1 MRKVLLSSVVLASIM
16 ACSSEKPAAVEAP
29 AAPVAAA
36 AAQEANP
43 QEAQKAERER
53 VDADGIARRGKP
65 LSAETALTVAEA
77 AAKAKDLD
85 GKSVKVAGTVES
97 VCQPMGCWFVIKGA
111 TPEQNIR
118 VMSKGHDVFMPRTSA
133 GRDVVAEGEFK
144 VKTVSKEMAQHFEDE
159 RELKEG
165 ETRKVF
171 TADVQE
177 LSLALTAAELQPKKS

>member
-1 MRKVLLSSVVLASIM
+1 MRKMLLSSVVLASFM
-16 ACSSEKPAAVEAP
+16 ACSSEKPAA
-29 AAPVAAA
+29 AAA
-36 AAQEANP
+36 AAAPVVAAANDAHP
-43 QEAQKAERER
+43 QDQKTERER

-65 LSAETALTVAEA
+65 LSAEATMTVAEA

-85 GKSVKVAGTVES
+85 GKSVKIAGTVES
-97 VCQPMGCWFVIKGA
+97 VCQPMGCWFVIQGA
-111 TPEQNIR
+111 APGESIR
-118 VMSKGHDVFMPRTSA
+118 VMSKGHDVFMPRSSA

-159 RELKEG
+159 RELKDG

>member
-16 ACSSEKPAAVEAP
+16 ACSSEKPAAAEAAV
-29 AAPVAAA
+29 AAPVAAH
-36 AAQEANP
+36 EANP
-43 QEAQKAERER
+43 QEPQKAERER

-65 LSAETALTVAEA
+65 LSAEVALTVAQA

-85 GKSVKVAGTVES
+85 GKSIKVAGTVES
-97 VCQPMGCWFVIKGA
+97 VCQPMGCWFVIQGA
-111 TPEQNIR
+111 TPGESIR
-118 VMSKGHDVFMPRTSA
+118 VMSKGHDVFMPRSSA
-133 GRDVVAEGEFK
+133 GRDVIAEGEFK

-159 RELKEG
+159 RELKAG
-165 ETRKVF
+165 ETRKAF